1 MSNPDPIN
9 LAALRQ
15 EYSRGELLESNV
27 ASEPITQFSSWFAE
41 ATAAQVPEVNAMTL
55 ATADGSGAPSARI
68 VLLKAFDERGF
79 VFFTNYNSRK
89 GRDLAANPR
98 AALCFFWHA
107 LERQVR
113 IDGTIEKVT
122 RAESEAYF
130 QTRPLGS
137 QIGAWVSQQGEVIAS
152 RDVLEQRAAELVQ
165 RFAGQPVPLPD
176 FWGGYRVIPAMVE
189 FWQGRPSRLH
199 DRLQYFR
206 DDKGGNWK
214 LQRLSP

>member
-1 MSNPDPIN
+1 MPNLSETRREYTKSVLLESAVAPDPI
-9 LAALRQ
+9 A
-15 EYSRGELLESNV
+15 
-27 ASEPITQFSSWFAE
+27 QFSRWFTE

-55 ATADGSGAPSARI
+55 ATADASGAPSARI

-107 LERQVR
+107 LEQQVR
-113 IDGTIEKVT
+113 IEGTIEKVT
-122 RAESEAYF
+122 RTESEAYF
-130 QTRPLGS
+130 HSRPLAS
-137 QIGAWVSQQGEVIAS
+137 QIGAWVSQQGEVLAS
-152 RDVLEQRAAELVQ
+152 RDVLDQRAAELVQ

-176 FWGGYRVIPAMVE
+176 FWGGYRVIPTMIE

-199 DRLQYFR
+199 DRLQYLR
-206 DDKGGNWK
+206 TAQGWA